1 MSTPGYVI
9 ETAGAIALTATV
21 AKTVLN
27 IINGTNAIVRL
38 VELHISFDGV
48 TPTAVPIVVE
58 LCYCTQATAGTP
70 TGGTFTP
77 TQIRGATR
85 TPQALGSRNY
95 TAEPTA
101 ITVWKP
107 WGVAAFNGSLTMQFP
122 LGREPEQIVTA
133 DGLLLR
139 CTAPATVN
147 VLRAYLEFE
156 EG

>member
-9 ETAGAIALTATV
+9 ETAGAIALTAAT
-21 AKTVLN
+21 AKTILN
-27 IINGTNAIVRL
+27 IINGTNAITRL
-38 VELHISFDGV
+38 TAFHIGFDGV
-48 TPTAVPIVVE
+48 TPTAVPVLVE
-58 LCYCTQATAGTP
+58 IGYCTQASAGTP

-77 TQIRGATR
+77 TQVRGPTR

-95 TAEPTA
+95 SAEPTV
-101 ITVWKP
+101 ITSWFP
-107 WGVAAFNGSLTMQFP
+107 FLFPAFNGSVIMQFP

-139 CTAPATVN
+139 CTAPAAVN
-147 VLRAYLEFE
+147 VRGWLEFE

>member
-1 MSTPGYVI
+1 MSAPGYVI
-9 ETAGAIALTATV
+9 ETAGAIALTAAT
-21 AKTVLN
+21 AKTILN
-27 IINGTNAIVRL
+27 VISGANAINRITAFSV
-38 VELHISFDGV
+38 SFDGV
-48 TPTAVPIVVE
+48 TPTAVPVLVE
-58 LCYCTQATAGTP
+58 LCYCTQAGAGTP

-85 TPQALGSRNY
+85 TCQAAGSRNY

-101 ITVWKP
+101 ITTYLPFLVP
-107 WGVAAFNGSLTMQFP
+107 AFNGLLVMQFP

-139 CTAPATVN
+139 CTAPAAVN
-147 VLRAYLEFE
+147 VRGWLEFE